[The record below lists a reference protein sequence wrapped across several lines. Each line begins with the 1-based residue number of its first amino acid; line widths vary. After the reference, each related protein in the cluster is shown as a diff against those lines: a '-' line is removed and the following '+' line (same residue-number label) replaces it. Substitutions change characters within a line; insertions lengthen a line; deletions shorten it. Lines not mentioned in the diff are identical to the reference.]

1 MQLIPF
7 PPQGA
12 GVSRGGGSAVA
23 AARDRERVQFRDGE
37 FQLKRARAAAAAQE
51 EEEEERR
58 RAAALQAIV
67 DSVAP
72 AVEADLTRAAG

>member
-1 MQLIPF
+1 M
-7 PPQGA
+7 A
-12 GVSRGGGSAVA
+12 VRAVA

-51 EEEEERR
+51 EERR

-67 DSVAP
+67 DSVAL
-72 AVEADLTRAAG
+72 AVEADPRRVLQVGGGC

>member
-1 MQLIPF
+1 
-7 PPQGA
+7 
-12 GVSRGGGSAVA
+12 
-23 AARDRERVQFRDGE
+23 VQFRDGK
-37 FQLKRARAAAAAQE
+37 FQLKRARDAVAAQE